1 MRQRENEKSI
11 HTAFQKCDA
20 VIGED
25 GLEFHPQ
32 ALRSSTVFFFFFF
45 FFTAFLSQ
53 PTRTFLC

>member
-1 MRQRENEKSI
+1 MRQRENEEE
-11 HTAFQKCDA
+11 HTAFQKCDT
-20 VIGED
+20 VVGEN

-32 ALRSSTVFFFFFF
+32 ALRSSTVSFFFF